1 MSERELTVQIFDVQS
16 DHVIK
21 SAVASGRTNY
31 QDALHRFFPL
41 IDRFD
46 EQRKLQ
52 RPKFYERLKGDIV
65 DGCIMPPITL
75 AFVFENFD
83 KIDTVEKAGEFIDQ
97 HIKDGY
103 ILDGMQRLNTLRAA
117 SDDENFDGSRPIY
130 MNVIIASKYDLLL
143 YRMITL
149 NNGQKPMTV
158 RHQVEMLTG
167 NLLKK
172 LLADQVLEN
181 IEVVSEKDT
190 QSASPR
196 GAFKLSD
203 VSAAYL
209 AFLTDSA
216 HNQNSRFIEEKLD
229 EILVGKVM
237 ASGAIESDVS
247 FQNIISEVDRFSSSL
262 SAKEWLRNENNLI
275 GFTLGSKSNLEEIKK
290 ISPEEFSSLCD
301 DFDRA
306 FAAINPSKVNVG
318 KFRRDLSA
326 EFVKVAHENPSLE
339 VLTEMLFEL
348 TAT

>member
-1 MSERELTVQIFDVQS
+1 MQIFDVQT
-16 DHVIK
+16 DLVIK
-21 SAVASGRTNY
+21 SAVASGRTDY
-31 QDALHRFFPL
+31 RDALARFFPL

-65 DGCIMPPITL
+65 AGCIMPPITL
-75 AFVFENFD
+75 AFIHKYIEDVD
-83 KIDTVEKAGEFIDQ
+83 SAGKMFEFINNNVSE
-97 HIKDGY
+97 GY
-103 ILDGMQRLNTLRAA
+103 ILDGMQRLNTLNAA
-117 SDDENFDGSRPIY
+117 QGDENFDSSRPIY
-130 MNVIIASKYDLLL
+130 MNVIVASKYDLLL

-172 LLADQVLEN
+172 LLTDQALNN
-181 IEVVSEKDT
+181 IEIISEKET
-190 QSASPR
+190 QSSSPR

-209 AFLTDSA
+209 AFLTGSA

-237 ASGAIESDVS
+237 ASGAIDSDVS
-247 FQNIISEVDRFSSSL
+247 FQDVISEIDRLSSDSD
-262 SAKEWLRNENNLI
+262 AKEWLRNENNLI
-275 GFTLGSKSNLEEIKK
+275 GFTLGCKVNFQEVAK
-290 ISPEEFSSLCD
+290 IPPKELSAMCR

-318 KFRRDLSA
+318 KFRRELSM
-326 EFVKVAHENPSLE
+326 EFVKVVDKRPSLE
-339 VLTEMLFEL
+339 ALTEMFFDL
-348 TAT
+348 TAA

>member
-1 MSERELTVQIFDVQS
+1 MQIFDVQT
-16 DHVIK
+16 DFVIK
-21 SAVASGRTNY
+21 SAVASGRTDY
-31 QDALHRFFPL
+31 GDALARFFPL

-65 DGCIMPPITL
+65 SGCIMPPITL
-75 AFVFENFD
+75 AFVHKDIGDVDSIE
-83 KIDTVEKAGEFIDQ
+83 KISTFIDQ
-97 HIKDGY
+97 NITEGY
-103 ILDGMQRLNTLRAA
+103 ILDGMQRLNTLNAA
-117 SDDENFDGSRPIY
+117 QEDENFDETRPIY
-130 MNVIIASKYDLLL
+130 MNVIVASKYDLLL

-172 LLADQVLEN
+172 LLADQALNNME
-181 IEVVSEKDT
+181 IISEKDT
-190 QSASPR
+190 QSTSPR

-209 AFLTDSA
+209 AFLTGSA

-247 FQNIISEVDRFSSSL
+247 FQDVISEVDRLSSNSDV
-262 SAKEWLRNENNLI
+262 KEWLRNENNLI
-275 GFTLGSKSNLEEIKK
+275 GFTLGCRVNIEELAK
-290 ISPEEFSSLCD
+290 IPPEELSAMCL

-318 KFRRDLSA
+318 KFRRELSM
-326 EFVKVAHENPSLE
+326 EFVKVVDQRPSLE
-339 VLTEMLFEL
+339 ALTEMFFDL
-348 TAT
+348 TAA

>member
-1 MSERELTVQIFDVQS
+1 MQIFDVQS

-21 SAVASGRTNY
+21 SAVATGRTTY
-31 QDALHRFFPL
+31 QDAIEKFVPL

-75 AFVFENFD
+75 AFVHD
-83 KIDTVEKAGEFIDQ
+83 DVQSIDTVEKALQFLNENIQ
-97 HIKDGY
+97 EGY
-103 ILDGMQRLNTLRAA
+103 ILDGMQRLNTLKAA
-117 SDDENFDGSRPIY
+117 SEYDNFCATRPIY

-149 NNGQKPMTV
+149 NNGQRPMTV

-172 LLADQVLEN
+172 LLADQALKS
-181 IEVVSEKDT
+181 IDIISEKDT
-190 QSASPR
+190 QLTSPR

-203 VSAAYL
+203 ISAAYL

-216 HNQNSRFIEEKLD
+216 HNQNARFIEEKLD

-247 FQNIISEVDRFSSSL
+247 FQDIISEVDRFSTQPP
-262 SAKEWLRNENNLI
+262 ARDWLRNENNLI
-275 GFTLGSKSNLEEIKK
+275 GFTLGYKVNHMNVKQLT
-290 ISPEEFSSLCD
+290 PEEFSELSD

-306 FAAINPSKVNVG
+306 FTAINPSKVNVG
-318 KFRRDLSA
+318 KFRRELSL
-326 EFVKVAHENPSLE
+326 EFIKIAHEKPTLE
-339 VLTEMLFEL
+339 ALTEMFFDL
-348 TAT
+348 TAA